1 MFLKDRFFPNFK
13 AILHFSCHRRAAM
26 SLEEAE
32 AEMEKK
38 HNSHFAGA
46 GRLTQ
51 AIAKAEGTQ
60 PQALRTVHAIYAF
73 QERQVRC

>member
-1 MFLKDRFFPNFK
+1 
-13 AILHFSCHRRAAM
+13 M